1 MKNGNVLGLD
11 SLLLNNTIWGDVSQT
26 KLTAGQVLCFTL
38 ICNLIWSLVS
48 SRWHSGCPLEAP
60 AFSLSSFP
68 TLCISE
74 RSRLHFC
81 VQHLPQLDPAISFG
95 QARGSCQLLHV
106 VSSILVPAWQRH
118 TAGSPAHP
126 QGTVPPPGPCSWCA
140 LYTLHCRSWAR
151 R

>member
-11 SLLLNNTIWGDVSQT
+11 SLLLNNTVWGDVSQT
-26 KLTAGQVLCFTL
+26 KLTAGQALCFTL
-38 ICNLIWSLVS
+38 ICNLICSLVAL
-48 SRWHSGCPLEAP
+48 RWHRGCPLEAS

-74 RSRLHFC
+74 CSRFHFC

-95 QARGSCQLLHV
+95 RARGSCQLSHV

-118 TAGSPAHP
+118 TAGSPARP
-126 QGTVPPPGPCSWCA
+126 QGSAAAPLRALQLVCTEPITLQEPG
-140 LYTLHCRSWAR
+140 
-151 R
+151 

>member
-26 KLTAGQVLCFTL
+26 KLTAGQVLCNL
-38 ICNLIWSLVS
+38 ICNLIWSLVA
-48 SRWHSGCPLEAP
+48 SRWHRGCPPEAP

-118 TAGSPAHP
+118 TAGSPARP
-126 QGTVPPPGPCSWCA
+126 QGTVPPPEPCSWCA
-140 LYTLHCRSWAR
+140 LYPLHCRSRAR